1 MPVFMDDVNNMVVIP
16 QEERRLAWLN
26 YKPIRVEIPKPHAWT
41 TPKPITAPVAVIK
54 ELDKALV
61 EKPTSTHGNVGKV
74 WMLNREKNHRVRVE
88 ADQVS
93 KYEWMG
99 YVRGGPRS
107 K

>member
-1 MPVFMDDVNNMVVIP
+1 MSVVLHPELNIVVIP
-16 QEERRLAWLN
+16 QEERRQAWLN
-26 YKPIRVEIPKPHAWT
+26 YKPVLPEIKKPHAWT
-41 TPKPITAPVAVIK
+41 TPIKTQAPKPVEVPEPVVVK
-54 ELDKALV
+54 EKSKSD
-61 EKPTSTHGNVGKV
+61 HGNIGKV
-74 WMLNREKNHRVRVE
+74 WMLNRQTSHRVRIE